1 MELTMIHNSSLVIKH
16 MKVKWVALFMLN
28 HMAKEKNTLKVYLNM
43 KVTLKGAKKVV
54 MG

>member
-1 MELTMIHNSSLVIKH
+1 MIRITSPGIKN
-16 MKVKWVALFMLN
+16 MKVKWVATIIVN